1 MEKLEYEGLKS
12 FRSFIE
18 CYDMGELDF
27 FNLPDEE
34 YFELTDYM
42 EIHKLKKDYFQKQIN
57 SFINRIKS
65 INSNIIDIVPL
76 FDIDN
81 PLGIVLTNKTIHPVN
96 KEENIWKN
104 NVCNCDNIS
113 GLLDSIYK
121 IYVEVFNNNFTV
133 STASNYFSIT
143 HNFYNNVIKY
153 DEVPIMFIDD
163 ECNILNNKYV
173 NKELNGALKEKQY
186 KKLTKNESKNLI
198 KKLYIKAEK

>member
-42 EIHKLKKDYFQKQIN
+42 EIHKLKKDYFQKHIN
-57 SFINRIKS
+57 SFVNRIKS
-65 INSNIIDIVPL
+65 INSNIVDVVPL
-76 FDIDN
+76 FDVNN
-81 PLGIVLTNKTIHPVN
+81 PLGMVLNNKTIHQIY
-96 KEENIWKN
+96 KEENVWKS
-104 NVCNCDNIS
+104 NVCNCDNITD
-113 GLLDSIYK
+113 LLDSIYK

-133 STASNYFSIT
+133 ETASNYFSIT

-153 DEVPIMFIDD
+153 DEVPILFIDD

-173 NKELNGALKEKQY
+173 NKEMNDSLREKQY
-186 KKLTKNESKNLI
+186 KKLTKNEAKNLI